1 MLNATPRMSPRY
13 RRSLP
18 AMTDLAVAARALE
31 YARTLSVPVT
41 PLGAYV
47 CAAET
52 RFGDRI
58 ANRIPWTRGAP
69 HPAIMTEELRLAVGW
84 APIAS
89 LIRAIEPDAPGEA
102 ARLRGLPA
110 SDVSVWTAVHAGEQ
124 IAVERVSLR
133 ELRAMR
139 DEISVHFATIPPP
152 SEDDPYYEEYMA
164 SRGFCRTRVYAEFP
178 GRCAAGGEHDVA
190 GPPYMV
196 FGDGGQVVVD
206 GRTCSK
212 CGFDNVPQ

>member
-1 MLNATPRMSPRY
+1 MLNATPRILPHR

-18 AMTDLAVAARALE
+18 AMTDLAVATRALE
-31 YARTLSVPVT
+31 YARAIAVPVE

-52 RFGDRI
+52 RFGERI

-69 HPAIMTEELRLAVGW
+69 HPAILTQELRLAVGW

-89 LIRAIEPDAPGEA
+89 LIRAIEQDAPEEA
-102 ARLRGLPA
+102 ARLRSLPA
-110 SDVSVWTAVHAGEQ
+110 SDVSVWTAVHTGEQ
-124 IAVERVSLR
+124 VSVERVSLH

-139 DEISVHFATIPPP
+139 NEVDRHCATIPPP
-152 SEDDPYYEEYMA
+152 SPDDPYYEEYMA
-164 SRGFCRTRVYAEFP
+164 GDLRRTRVYAEFP
-178 GRCAAGGEHDVA
+178 GRCPAGGEHDVA
-190 GPPYMV
+190 GPPYLI
-196 FGDGGQVVVD
+196 FGNDVEVVVD

>member
-1 MLNATPRMSPRY
+1 MLNATPRVLPHR

-18 AMTDLAVAARALE
+18 AMTDLAVATRALE
-31 YARTLSVPVT
+31 YARAISVPVT

-69 HPAIMTEELRLAVGW
+69 HPAILTENLRLAVGW
-84 APIAS
+84 APIAA
-89 LIRAIEPDAPGEA
+89 LIRAIEPDAPEEA

-110 SDVSVWTAVHAGEQ
+110 SDVGVWTAVHAGEQ

-139 DEISVHFATIPPP
+139 NEVDRHAATIPPP
-152 SEDDPYYEEYMA
+152 AEGDPYYEEYMA
-164 SRGFCRTRVYAEFP
+164 SDSDDRTRVYAEFP
-178 GRCAAGGEHDVA
+178 GRCPAGGEHDVA

-196 FGDGGQVVVD
+196 FADRGDVVID

-212 CGFDNVPQ
+212 CGFDNVPE